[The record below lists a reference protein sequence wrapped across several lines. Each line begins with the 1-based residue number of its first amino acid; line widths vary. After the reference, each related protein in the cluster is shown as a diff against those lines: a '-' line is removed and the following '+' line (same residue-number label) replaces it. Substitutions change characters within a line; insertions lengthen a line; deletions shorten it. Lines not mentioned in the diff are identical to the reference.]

1 MMAWGESTAEIVSY
15 QGSMKLPFDLDTSDR
30 TKLERGR
37 YQLEVRLEEGLPL
50 LVFISGGQTV
60 ALVRAQATEGDQE
73 ETTVP
78 VVGTIFMRLTNLPMP
93 TDEDRHYSKTG
104 RPQYEEER
112 RDWKATM
119 RVYAASRESGATVVF
134 LFHLRGKNGEWMRVS
149 FKLSRS

>member
-1 MMAWGESTAEIVSY
+1 MMAWGGSTAEIVSY
-15 QGSMKLPFDLDTSDR
+15 QGSIKLPFDLYTSDR

-37 YQLEVRLEEGLPL
+37 YELEIRLEEGLPF

-73 ETTVP
+73 KATVP
-78 VVGTIFMRLTNLPMP
+78 VVGTIFMRLKDLPMP

-119 RVYAASRESGATVVF
+119 RVYAASRKSGATVVF
-134 LFHLRGKNGEWMRVS
+134 LFHLRGKDEEWMRTS
-149 FKLSRS
+149 FKLFRS